1 VSNTYQILR
10 STRDAVIL
18 NLRRI
23 FSGDP
28 TYKYRYV
35 ELSSGEYDWDST
47 RLIISDIIPQE
58 HAFFPAIVVDTVSGP
73 ETRYLG
79 PDDLRETRDPITH
92 EVIEEKL
99 FSSLDL
105 TVNINVYTINDTI
118 ARDEIVDRIYD
129 HLKLI
134 TDDLADNGIE
144 IKRVSFSPETRAFVD
159 DRWYITARI
168 VLEIYKEWSDDIAI
182 GDLVGSIPIT
192 ISLNP

>member
-1 VSNTYQILR
+1 VSNTFQICR
-10 STRDAVIL
+10 KTRDALIL

-23 FSGDP
+23 FSTDP
-28 TYKYRYV
+28 KYTYV
-35 ELSSGEYDWDST
+35 ETLSGEYNWDET
-47 RLIISDIIPQE
+47 KIIISDIIPQE

-92 EVIEEKL
+92 EVSEEKI

-144 IKRVSFSPETRAFVD
+144 IKRVTFSPETRAFVD
-159 DRWYITARI
+159 NRWYITARLI
-168 VLEIYKEWSDDIAI
+168 LEVYKEWEDSPDI
-182 GDLVGSIPIT
+182 GDLVASIPIVIT
-192 ISLNP
+192 LNP

>member
-1 VSNTYQILR
+1 MSNTFQILR
-10 STRDAVIL
+10 KTRDAVIL

-23 FSGDP
+23 FQGDV
-28 TYKYRYV
+28 KYTYV
-35 ELSSGEYDWDST
+35 ELSSGEYDWDNT
-47 RLIISDIIPQE
+47 KIIISDIIPQE

-79 PDDLRETRDPITH
+79 PETLRETRDPTTH
-92 EVIEEKL
+92 EVIEDKL

-134 TDDLADNGIE
+134 TDDLADNAIE
-144 IKRVSFSPETRAFVD
+144 IKRVTFSPETRAFVD
-159 DRWYITARI
+159 DRWYITARM
-168 VLEIYKEWSDDIAI
+168 VLEVYTEWVSDIDI
-182 GDLVGSIPIT
+182 GNLVESIPIT
-192 ISLNP
+192 VTLNP